1 MIDHLG
7 STTTHYEAAQAFYDA
22 VFATLGYPRV
32 REMVTDR
39 DPSFPTRRMSAYG
52 PDGRHVFWLIES
64 RDTATPRHV
73 AFVAKDR
80 AAVDAF
86 HAAGL
91 AAGGTDN
98 GPPGERPVYHPGYY
112 GAFLHDP
119 DGNNVE
125 AVVHR

>member
-1 MIDHLG
+1 MIDHV
-7 STTTHYEAAQAFYDA
+7 SSYTTHYEAARTFYDA
-22 VFATLGYPRV
+22 VFSVLGYPRV
-32 REMVTDR
+32 REMVGTW
-39 DPSFPTRRMSAYG
+39 DPEWPTRRMCAYG
-52 PDGRHVFWLIES
+52 PDGRHVFWLSEV
-64 RDTATPRHV
+64 RDAPTPRHT

-91 AAGGTDN
+91 GAGGTDN
-98 GPPGERPVYHPGYY
+98 GAPGERPIYHPGYY
-112 GAFLHDP
+112 GAFLLDP